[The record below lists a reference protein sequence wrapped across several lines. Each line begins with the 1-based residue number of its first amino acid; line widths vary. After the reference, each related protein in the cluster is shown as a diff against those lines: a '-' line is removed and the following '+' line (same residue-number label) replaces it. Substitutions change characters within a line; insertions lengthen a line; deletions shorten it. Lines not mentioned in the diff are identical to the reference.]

1 MRISLEK
8 RGHSA
13 SFVTQGSG
21 MIPLRAIKATADW
34 AGHLQEKAAGQG
46 L

>member
-1 MRISLEK
+1 
-8 RGHSA
+8 
-13 SFVTQGSG
+13 
-21 MIPLRAIKATADW
+21 MIPLRAEEATAGW